1 MRLRQIAWV
10 VFYLPE
16 IEADFL
22 ALYGKEVQIMSGAE
36 RDTAGL
42 SGPRF
47 LNYCEHLA
55 SYRGAVRGAAERLAQ
70 EQGEA
75 PETTVAELMLDPDLE
90 VSRG

>member
-1 MRLRQIAWV
+1 MQ
-10 VFYLPE
+10 
-16 IEADFL
+16 
-22 ALYGKEVQIMSGAE
+22 GSE

-47 LNYCEHLA
+47 LNYCEQLGN
-55 SYRGAVRGAAERLAQ
+55 YRGAVRGAAERFAHQ

-90 VSRG
+90 VSRA